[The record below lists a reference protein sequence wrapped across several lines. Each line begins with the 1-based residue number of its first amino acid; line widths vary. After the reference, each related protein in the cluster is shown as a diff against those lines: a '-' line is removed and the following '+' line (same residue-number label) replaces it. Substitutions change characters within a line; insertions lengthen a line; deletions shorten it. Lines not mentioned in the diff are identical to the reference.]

1 MGPGRGGTGAAARGR
16 HRAFYG
22 TPPYAHG
29 VAHPTQPRPSSGPG
43 PTAHPAPRAS
53 RPAPRPLR
61 RAAPRP
67 TPPRIVVLG
76 DLTADVVLVPAR
88 PLERA
93 TDVPGRVAI
102 RRGGSAANTAGWVA
116 RLGADCAL
124 VCAVGRDR
132 LGSALVDA
140 LAAQGVRVLATRLSG
155 ARSARIGIV
164 VTPDGE
170 RSFVA
175 DRGAAQLLAP
185 GMLRS
190 AWFRGADVLH
200 LPAYSL
206 LGSPLGEAGFAAIGH
221 ARTAGARISVDLAS
235 SAPLLAAGREA
246 AMALLARAAP
256 DLLLATEDEAARLL
270 GRHDASPLLRIA
282 PAVVVKRGPRGAT
295 VLERT
300 GRLRFDVATRP
311 VAAADTTGAGD
322 AFDAGFLVGW
332 VTATRRGASAA
343 TALRAGAAAGNRA
356 AGRHL
361 RAGIAELDL
370 G

>member
-1 MGPGRGGTGAAARGR
+1 VGRGRGGTGAAARGC

-22 TPPYAHG
+22 TPPYAHD
-29 VAHPTQPRPSSGPG
+29 VVR
-43 PTAHPAPRAS
+43 PAPSRPVRGLAS
-53 RPAPRPLR
+53 RPS
-61 RAAPRP
+61 
-67 TPPRIVVLG
+67 PPHIVVLG
-76 DLTADVVLVPAR
+76 DLTADVVLLPSR

-93 TDVPGRVAI
+93 TDVPGRVAM
-102 RRGGSAANTAGWVA
+102 RRGGSAANTASWVA
-116 RLGADCAL
+116 RLEADAAL
-124 VCAVGRDR
+124 ICAVGRDR
-132 LGSALVDA
+132 LGAALVDA
-140 LAAQGVRVLATRLSG
+140 LTADGVRVHAARIAG
-155 ARSARIGIV
+155 ARTARIGIV

-175 DRGAAQLLAP
+175 DRGAAQLLSASA
-185 GMLRS
+185 LRP

-221 ARTAGARISVDLAS
+221 ARAAGARVSVDLAS
-235 SAPLLAAGREA
+235 SAPLLAGGRDA
-246 AMALLARAAP
+246 ALALLARAAP
-256 DLLLATEDEAARLL
+256 DVLLATEDEVARLL
-270 GRHDASPLLRIA
+270 GRRDPSPLLRLA
-282 PAVVVKRGPRGAT
+282 PAVVVKRGARGAT

-300 GRLRFDVATRP
+300 GRLRFEVATRS

-332 VTATRRGASAA
+332 VAALRGGSSAA
-343 TALRAGAAAGNRA
+343 VALRAGAAAGNRA